1 MWKDGGLEN
10 GGWEVEGGRYG
21 GWEVEVGDVEGGNR
35 LVVGNRMGGEH

>member
-1 MWKDGGLEN
+1 M
-10 GGWEVEGGRYG
+10 EGGRYGGWEDG